1 MRSAGN
7 LVQAQLPVDQ
17 NSSVSV
23 EAVQDAVQAVE
34 VGLRGVNG
42 GAEGCSVVVVVG
54 CKFGC
59 INRYTSQQDD

>member
-1 MRSAGN
+1 M
-7 LVQAQLPVDQ
+7 
-17 NSSVSV
+17 
-23 EAVQDAVQAVE
+23 QDAVLTEMEKAVE